1 MKMLNKKRLPNRNKK
16 ENENK
21 CRKNENKDERII
33 SDLSLKQK
41 KKQNKEK
48 ERRKKGINNSN
59 THNNEDQNDNS
70 ENINDNQSMEN
81 QIKNNNDKSLIRRQN
96 NKEGNNVDNKGQN
109 QNNKIINRI
118 YVTPNPENTKNLF
131 KRSKSAKNL
140 TRKITDNISIIPNN
154 CDIFNKLE
162 LFNSLLL
169 IINNISL
176 IKNYFLKDK
185 VINLIKNC
193 EKKDKY
199 SLSSISYNIAKYLW
213 PTNNKK
219 IISQKKLLEK
229 YKNCIKVYSS
239 QNWENNPNLYCYDIN
254 NIENIINFI
263 YDKINAELTNSK
275 DKINLYKAKNN
286 DPFSKYLEEFS
297 RKNHSIIS
305 DHFMGHYQYEIICMK
320 CKNIQYSYK
329 PFMSISFNIKK
340 IFDSYSK
347 NNNKIKLN
355 NCFNYLSNNN
365 KIKKYNSF
373 CEKCSALTNKKES
386 SSIFILPNIITI
398 VLTDNDYLMLE
409 DKINLNNYVLKKIGN
424 ENYNLIS
431 MLCQITYNG
440 KFINYCINPNNGLW
454 YCYTDGNIFEVDK
467 MDINAIPL
475 VLVYQTKSKIDF
487 NYKPIKR
494 ESNKIKFFIN
504 FSNGIKGTIIYFIKD
519 ESFEGLYEKI
529 SSYFNLKDKEFILK
543 INGKP
548 IKEGQ
553 IINEFINQ
561 YNNFLYVLFN

>member
-1 MKMLNKKRLPNRNKK
+1 MKMLNKKRYATRNKK
-16 ENENK
+16 ENKNKYRNDENQ
-21 CRKNENKDERII
+21 NKKVIL
-33 SDLSLKQK
+33 DLPLKQK
-41 KKQNKEK
+41 KEQNITKK
-48 ERRKKGINNSN
+48 NNVKGRRKKEINNISI
-59 THNNEDQNDNS
+59 HNNEDQNDNS
-70 ENINDNQSMEN
+70 ENINDNHY
-81 QIKNNNDKSLIRRQN
+81 SLIRSQN
-96 NKEGNNVDNKGQN
+96 NIEGNNNNNKRQN
-109 QNNKIINRI
+109 QNNKIIN
-118 YVTPNPENTKNLF
+118 PENTKNLI
-131 KRSKSAKNL
+131 KRAKSAQNL
-140 TRKITDNISIIPNN
+140 TKNIAENISIIPNN

-169 IINNISL
+169 IINNNSL
-176 IKNYFLKDK
+176 IKNYFSNDK
-185 VINLIKNC
+185 VIDLIKKC
-193 EKKDKY
+193 KKNDKY
-199 SLSSISYNIAKYLW
+199 SLSSILYYIGKNLW
-213 PTNNKK
+213 LINNKK
-219 IISQKKLLEK
+219 IISQKNLLKK
-229 YKNCIKVYSS
+229 YKEYIVAFSGK
-239 QNWENNPNLYCYDIN
+239 NWEKNPDLNYNDIN

-263 YDKINAELTNSK
+263 YDKINIELSNSI
-275 DKINLYKAKNN
+275 DKINLYKAENN
-286 DPFSKYLEEFS
+286 SPFPKYLEEFS

-305 DHFMGHYQYEIICMK
+305 DHFMGHYQYQIICMK
-320 CKNIQYSYK
+320 CKNTQYSYK

-347 NNNKIKLN
+347 NNNNIKLN

-409 DKINLNNYVLKKIGN
+409 DKINLKNYVLKKIGN

-431 MLCQITYNG
+431 ILCQITYNG

-467 MDINAIPL
+467 IDINAIPL